1 MKLSERTLAYLRLL
15 RTPAVFT
22 ALSNIIAA
30 HLLVTQGRIQ
40 WSALAL
46 LAVAS
51 SMLYLAGMV
60 LNDCFDLAEDRRD
73 RPQRPLPA
81 GAISVESAWK
91 LGWLL
96 LVIGIVLTG
105 IVGGRQLLIAIVLAG
120 AVVLYD
126 GVLKTT
132 PWGVPLMGGCRYLNW
147 LLGLSVVP
155 LTGHSLLLG
164 LPVFVYVSSLTL
176 LSRVETSARSR
187 LALWLCAGGMVS
199 TAAMIAVFNR
209 VGLLPHTWA
218 LLLVGAALL
227 AVLSKLVATYRDFSP
242 PSIQDSVG
250 MLVMGIIP
258 LDALL
263 VFVGGPWWGGIII
276 LALMLP
282 GRLIGRLVYVT

>member
-15 RTPAVFT
+15 RVPAVFT

-40 WSALAL
+40 WPALAL
-46 LAVAS
+46 LAAAS
-51 SMLYLAGMV
+51 GALYLAGMV

-73 RPQRPLPA
+73 RPQRPLPSGVIPVA
-81 GAISVESAWK
+81 AAWK

-96 LVIGIVLTG
+96 LVIGVVLAG
-105 IVGGRQLLIAIVLAG
+105 MVGGRQWFIAIVLAG

-126 GVLKTT
+126 GALKAT
-132 PWGVPLMGGCRYLNW
+132 PWGVPLMGVCRYLNW
-147 LLGLSVVP
+147 LLGLSVAP

-164 LPVFVYVSSLTL
+164 LPIFVYVSSLTL

-187 LALWLCAGGMVS
+187 LPLLLCASGMVL
-199 TAAMIAVFNR
+199 TAVLIAIFNR

-218 LLLVGAALL
+218 LLLVGTALL

-242 PSIQDSVG
+242 PSIQGSVG

-263 VFVGGPWWGGIII
+263 AFAGGPWWGGIVI
-276 LALMLP
+276 LALMVP
-282 GRLIGRLVYVT
+282 GRLIGRWVYVT